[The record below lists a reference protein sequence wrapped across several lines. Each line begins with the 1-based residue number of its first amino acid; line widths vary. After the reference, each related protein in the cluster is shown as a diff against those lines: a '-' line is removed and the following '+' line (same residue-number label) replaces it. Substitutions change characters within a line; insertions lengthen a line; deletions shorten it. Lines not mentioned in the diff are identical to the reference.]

1 MTGLEQIVLN
11 RVQCKECGEILTSY
25 HRHDYKTCKC
35 PNETMV
41 DGGQDYQRYGGADLD
56 KVDTSLTIYVSDDHE
71 QMRKSVYWGTYGKN
85 GDQPRRWIH
94 IADMT
99 DDHLINCLK
108 HMGGKIH
115 PIIAKTMNDELQY
128 RSKNEIHV
136 RD

>member
-1 MTGLEQIVLN
+1 MNGLEKLVLN
-11 RVQCKECGEILTSY
+11 RLQCTECGEILTSY
-25 HRHDYKTCKC
+25 FRHDYKTCKC

-41 DGGQDYQRYGGADLD
+41 DGGLDYQRYGGADLD
-56 KVDTSLTIYVSDDHE
+56 KVDRTLTVYVSDDHE
-71 QMRKSVYWGTYGKN
+71 QMRKSVHWGTYGKEGN
-85 GDQPRRWIH
+85 EARRWIQ

-99 DDHLINCLK
+99 DNHLINCLK
-108 HMGGKIH
+108 HFQGTMN